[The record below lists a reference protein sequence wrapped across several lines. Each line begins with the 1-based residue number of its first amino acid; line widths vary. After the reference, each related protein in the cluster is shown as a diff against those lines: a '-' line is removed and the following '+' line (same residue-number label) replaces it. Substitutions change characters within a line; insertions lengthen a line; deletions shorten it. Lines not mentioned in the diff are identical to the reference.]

1 MFRTDPFKYIDGEG
15 RTNFLRYQNTNFPYN
30 VTEVENPY
38 RRTATLKYD
47 SQGFLTNIEKKK
59 GSVLKGVSPKH

>member
-1 MFRTDPFKYIDGEG
+1 MFRTDPFTTFKYIDGEG

-59 GSVLKGVSPKH
+59 GSKRGQS